1 MEINRVLAGVAV
13 RDMEDAKRWYGSF
26 FDRSPDAEP
35 MPSLADWYTPGG
47 TLQVVLDE
55 QRAGGS
61 LVTVEVE
68 DARAALTEL
77 AARGG
82 PQVELDDTTSDKVL
96 FATLVD
102 PDGNGVTV
110 VQTR

>member
-1 MEINRVLAGVAV
+1 MEVTNVLAGVAV
-13 RDMEDAKRWYGSF
+13 RDMEGAKRWYETFLG
-26 FDRSPDAEP
+26 RAPDAEP

-61 LVTVEVE
+61 LVTIKVE

-82 PQVELDDTTSDKVL
+82 PEVELDETTSDKVL
-96 FATLVD
+96 FATLAD
-102 PDGNGVTV
+102 PDGNGVTL